1 MADVTDES
9 ASRTQAPS
17 TLGRR
22 LRYAGPGIIIAVTG
36 VGAGDMVSSL
46 VAGTDFGMV
55 LLWAVVLGAL
65 LKYFLTEG
73 IGRWY
78 MASGQT
84 ILQGWR
90 SLGRWAIWY
99 FVIYLFIV
107 TFVFGAAVASTAA
120 LAVDAA
126 FPNVL
131 PLWAWAALHSVAA
144 FAVVSIGRYGLF
156 ESIMKTFAALKFGIV
171 ILLAILLAPA
181 LGEIVLGFVP
191 RIPEGALINVLA
203 IIGGVGGTYSLAA
216 YTYWVRERGWRYSD
230 WIPTMRTDLAL
241 GYALTALF
249 MVSMLIIGAELLFGT
264 GTSISDE
271 EGLLA
276 LVDPLQDRFGLLARW
291 AFLIGFW
298 AVATGAML
306 GAWNGGAHL
315 FADCV
320 RTIREVPDEE
330 ASDYLSEKSIYFRAF
345 LAWMTFPPMI
355 LLAFGEPVLLVIV
368 YASLGALFLPFLAIT
383 LLILL
388 NSQRVAPEYR
398 NRLVSNVVLAVSV
411 IPFIVVGVQEVL
423 GSL

>member
-1 MADVTDES
+1 MADVTDEG

-22 LRYAGPGIIIAVTG
+22 LRYAGPGIVIAVTG

-55 LLWAVVLGAL
+55 LLWAVVLGAI

-107 TFVFGAAVASTAA
+107 TFVFGAAVTSTAA

-126 FPNVL
+126 LPGVL

-144 FAVVSIGRYGLF
+144 FIIVGIGRYGLF
-156 ESIMKTFAALKFGIV
+156 EMIMKTFAALKFGIV

-181 LGEIVLGFVP
+181 LGEVVLGFVP

-216 YTYWVRERGWRYSD
+216 YTYWVRERGWRHSD
-230 WIPTMRTDLAL
+230 W
-241 GYALTALF
+241 
-249 MVSMLIIGAELLFGT
+249 LIIGAELLFGT

-276 LVDPLQDRFGLLARW
+276 LVDPMQDRFGLLARW

-306 GAWNGGAHL
+306 GAWNGGAYL

-320 RTIREVPDEE
+320 RTIREAPDEE
-330 ASDYLSEKSIYFRAF
+330 ASDYLSEKSIFFRGF
-345 LAWMTFPPMI
+345 LAWMSFPPMI